1 MSSVNGLIISA
12 GFSSRMNHFKPLMEY
27 QGMPFLLNIIL
38 KIFAVCK
45 DITIVTGYRSEEVRQ
60 EIDHLLSGKPKM
72 NWLKATKFLPEDW
85 EKIRNNISYAFN
97 PDYKYGMFSSLQ
109 TGLRE
114 ATQSDWTLY
123 HFVDQPQIPV
133 LFYPEFIQ
141 QINNNVDLIQP
152 RFEGK
157 KAHPILVNQKVKQL
171 ILDATGDQN
180 LKLILQNKPL
190 KKKYWDCSYPEVLID
205 FDTPA
210 DLPQVGASH
219 ESI

>member
-38 KIFAVCK
+38 KIFPVCK
-45 DITIVTGYRSEEVRQ
+45 DIMIVTGYRSEEVHQ
-60 EIDHLLSGKPKM
+60 EIDLLLSGKPKI
-72 NWLKATKFLPEDW
+72 NWLKTTTFLPEDW
-85 EKIRNNISYAFN
+85 GRIRNNISYAFN
-97 PDYKYGMFSSLQ
+97 PDFKYGMFSSLQ

-114 ATQSDWTLY
+114 ETQSDWTLY
-123 HFVDQPQIPV
+123 HFVDQPQIPAP
-133 LFYPEFIQ
+133 FYPEFIQ

-157 KAHPILVNQKVKQL
+157 RAHPILFNQKVKQL

-190 KKKYWDCSYPEVLID
+190 KKKYWDCSYPEILID

-210 DLPQVGASH
+210 DLLQVGASH